1 MKRLYDKSNIIFS
14 IILIVIYC
22 VTLSIGDSVSSLIG
36 IEKIISLF
44 IALLFS
50 LIIIIF
56 IYKYKLKEE
65 YGLCNIKVSYK
76 KVLYFIPLIILMST
90 NLWYGVTMNLSIHET
105 IIYILTMLCVGFLEE
120 IIFRGFLFNAMKKDN
135 LKVAIIVS
143 SITFGIGHIINLIN
157 GSGADLINNLLQV
170 VYATSAGFMFV
181 MIYYKTNSLIPCIIT
196 HGVFN
201 ALSVFSKE
209 VASIEMNVLS
219 CLIITLITGLYALY
233 LLFSIK
239 RNKIE
244 EE

>member
-56 IYKYKLKEE
+56 INKYKLKEE

-135 LKVAIIVS
+135 LKAAIIVS

-209 VASIEMNVLS
+209 VTSIEMNVLS

>member
-14 IILIVIYC
+14 IVLIVIYC

-76 KVLYFIPLIILMST
+76 KVLYFIPLLILMST

-135 LKVAIIVS
+135 LKVAIVVS

-181 MIYYKTNSLIPCIIT
+181 MIYYKTNSLIPSIIT
-196 HGVFN
+196 HGIFN

-209 VASIEMNVLS
+209 ITSIEMNILS
-219 CLIITLITGLYALY
+219 CVIITLITGLYALY

-239 RNKIE
+239 KESIE
-244 EE
+244 TN

>member
-14 IILIVIYC
+14 IVLIVIYC
-22 VTLSIGDSVSSLIG
+22 VTLSIGDSLSSLIG
-36 IEKIISLF
+36 IEKIITLF

-76 KVLYFIPLIILMST
+76 KVLYFIPLLILMST
-90 NLWYGVTMNLSIHET
+90 NLWYGVTINLSVHET

-135 LKVAIIVS
+135 LKVAIVVS

-209 VASIEMNVLS
+209 IISIEMNILS
-219 CLIITLITGLYALY
+219 CVIITLITGLYALY

-239 RNKIE
+239 KNKIE
-244 EE
+244 EK

>member
-56 IYKYKLKEE
+56 IHKYKLKEE

-135 LKVAIIVS
+135 LKAAIIVS

-181 MIYYKTNSLIPCIIT
+181 MIYYKTNSLLPCIIT

-209 VASIEMNVLS
+209 IISIEMNVLS

-239 RNKIE
+239 KESIE
-244 EE
+244 TN

>member
-14 IILIVIYC
+14 IVLIVIYC

-135 LKVAIIVS
+135 LKVAIVVS

-181 MIYYKTNSLIPCIIT
+181 MIYYKTNSLIPFIIT
-196 HGVFN
+196 HGIFN

-209 VASIEMNVLS
+209 IISIEMNILS
-219 CLIITLITGLYALY
+219 CAIITLITGLYALY

-239 RNKIE
+239 KESIE
-244 EE
+244 TN

>member
-14 IILIVIYC
+14 IVLIVIYC

-209 VASIEMNVLS
+209 VTSIEMNVLS
-219 CLIITLITGLYALY
+219 CLIITLITGLYAMY